1 MGSRTKCHSV
11 KPCKNPYQQ
20 PPQKPGMTTWTPL
33 PPRYKPVKQLLTR
46 DWNSVWLPP
55 LAEEETTQQL
65 LYPPSE
71 TAALKHLVLFPCHAF
86 QQRRRRETQAQ
97 YTKPCFHSWGGGGL
111 WCGRKPSV
119 PAVLGTEDP
128 PWALKSTQESSQQIT
143 DPEENFVSR
152 GERVWQNKALC
163 RMGGG
168 KHFIAPEEEGQLC
181 LAKVI
186 L

>member
-1 MGSRTKCHSV
+1 MGSRTKHRSV

-20 PPQKPGMTTWTPL
+20 SPQKPGITTRTPL
-33 PPRYKPVKQLLTR
+33 PPRYKPVKQLFTR
-46 DWNSVWLPP
+46 DWNSVWLYLLGLKRRQRSNFSTHTQELQPCSPAP
-55 LAEEETTQQL
+55 LFSGGAEGRHRLDT
-65 LYPPSE
+65 
-71 TAALKHLVLFPCHAF
+71 
-86 QQRRRRETQAQ
+86 QRRTFIAL
-97 YTKPCFHSWGGGGL
+97 GGL

-143 DPEENFVSR
+143 DPEQSFVSR

-163 RMGGG
+163 RTGGR
-168 KHFIAPEEEGQLC
+168 KHFIATEDEGQLR

-186 L
+186 W